1 MAWSTRYARSCPTL
15 FLTHSHRKS
24 SPSRHAAWSVGL
36 RRGCPRVSAAR
47 PGGSMASARTSTFR
61 RPADWSTVL
70 WRRHPEST
78 PSRTGGF
85 PNEWCGRSSRSSMRA
100 CPSPGS
106 AAWAGHL
113 GGTGEDADST
123 RRARR
128 FSSVRHL
135 ADLFD
140 RYALQRPE
148 MVRAWAEGQDTDG
161 AGQDLP
167 DDAVWQAKLWRR
179 LNQRIPQPGPAE
191 RLEGACARLREEPD
205 LLDLAQRLSLF
216 GLTRLPAGP
225 PSGASRALGRPRRPP
240 VPTSPVPAAV
250 AKRRR

>member
-1 MAWSTRYARSCPTL
+1 MLPIHRAERADGLVDALRALLSDPLPNPFAPEVVAVPTRGMERW
-15 FLTHSHRKS
+15 LTQ
-24 SPSRHAAWSVGL
+24 
-36 RRGCPRVSAAR
+36 RVSA
-47 PGGSMASARTSTFR
+47 GLG
-61 RPADWSTVL
+61 
-70 WRRHPEST
+70 ST
-78 PSRTGGF
+78 P
-85 PNEWCGRSSRSSMRA
+85 GRFDGICA
-100 CPSPGS
+100 NVDFPSPRRLVNGAV
-106 AAWAGHL
+106 AAASGIDPVEDGWLPERMVWPLLEVVDASLSEPWLSGLAGHL

-205 LLDLAQRLSLF
+205 LLDLAQRQISLIW
-216 GLTRLPAGP
+216 R
-225 PSGASRALGRPRRPP
+225 SGCRCSA
-240 VPTSPVPAAV
+240 
-250 AKRRR
+250 